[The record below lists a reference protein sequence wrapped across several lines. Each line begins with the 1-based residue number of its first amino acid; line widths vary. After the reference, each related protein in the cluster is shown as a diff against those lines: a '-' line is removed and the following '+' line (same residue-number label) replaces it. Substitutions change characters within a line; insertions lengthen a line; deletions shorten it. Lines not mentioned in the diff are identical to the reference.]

1 MQKLAA
7 SFALACA
14 LFAQGCTTPSTA
26 ASAGGMGLAGTQWV
40 VTAIDGQPASVPDR
54 ATVAFEDNRLSAS
67 VGCNGMGGDYR
78 IEGSRLITGPLI
90 GTRMFCEGPV
100 WQQEQAVSVLL
111 AGVPEITRSGGKLKL
126 ESAGHTLEATLKAR

>member
-26 ASAGGMGLAGTQWV
+26 ASAGGVGLAGTQWA
-40 VTAIDGQPASVPDR
+40 VTTIDGQAASVPDR
-54 ATVAFEDNRLSAS
+54 ARLGFEGNRLSAS

-78 IEGSRLITGPLI
+78 IEGGRLVTGPLI

-100 WQQEQAVSVLL
+100 WQQEQAVNALL
-111 AGVPEITRSGGKLKL
+111 AGAPEITRTGDHLKL
-126 ESAGHTLEATLKAR
+126 ASGGHTLEATLTAK

>member
-7 SFALACA
+7 PFALACA

-26 ASAGGMGLAGTQWV
+26 ASAGGIGLAGTHWA

-54 ATVAFEDNRLSAS
+54 ARLSFEDARLSAS

-78 IEGSRLITGPLI
+78 IEAGRLVTGPLI
-90 GTRMFCEGPV
+90 GTRMFCEGTV
-100 WQQEQAVSVLL
+100 WQQEQAVNALL
-111 AGVPEITRSGGKLKL
+111 AGAPEIRRVGDHLKL
-126 ESAGHTLEATLKAR
+126 ESGGHTLEANLAAK